1 MAENIGELPNW
12 VGYKAVPKMKNGE
25 PVLKP
30 NGKPKMDKVP
40 MNPHTGGKAQVNNPA
55 TWGTFETTVGA
66 VQENGWDG
74 VGFVLTKKAGVVGI
88 DLDDCIDENGQ
99 VSPYAENVT
108 QRILSYAE
116 KSPSNDGIHILA
128 KGSIP
133 RAFKNGR
140 IELYDDGRFLTYTG
154 NCLPGF
160 EGVGIRPA
168 QDAIDAIT
176 AELEAERE
184 QKKKPNKTVNTV
196 KTAVSLDYYELIEKA
211 KSAANGAKFQAL
223 WEGNT
228 TGYESQSEADAALCQ
243 MLAFWTGN
251 DETAVDSLFRQS
263 GLYRE
268 KWDEVHY
275 SDGATYGQRT
285 IERAIAQNG
294 EVYSGNGETA
304 VSQIPSQDYGIPS
317 LPDSAYIDPALG
329 KDACQWLD
337 DYVAFSRRMSP
348 RSYDGFHEAG
358 GLWVLST
365 IAARRVTMQWGLK
378 TYFTNLYICLCALTT
393 IFAKTTVAKVA
404 KDVIRQAGLA
414 YLLAPDESTPQAF
427 INMLSGQ
434 VPGNFAEMSFE
445 EQEKVQ
451 RRLMFAAQKGWF
463 YEEFGTKLQGM
474 MRESGIMA
482 DFRGH
487 LRVFDDNPSRYEYV
501 AIKRQDVVERPYLA
515 MLATMTPAD
524 IQPYAKPNGALWRD
538 GFLARWTFVTPP
550 IEEKPKNG
558 RFPTTAVPIP
568 SALIEPLQKWH
579 ERLGLPTIQ
588 IQELID
594 EKGKGIGS
602 FEIHREEANPA
613 VCRCSEDV
621 TNAYYAYLDGLTAI
635 AHEQAERGQADLV
648 GNYGRFPEKAMRIAM
663 LLASLSNND
672 RIELRHWARAQT
684 ITEKWRVNLH
694 NLAGQMQQ
702 VFPSEESKRQEQIIR
717 HLQKHPSSTAAEIS
731 RSIRGL
737 SGPEVETFCEQLV
750 KANVLQVSE
759 KTQRETNR
767 YTLADE

>member
-12 VGYKAVPKMKNGE
+12 VGYKAIPKLKNSE
-25 PVLKP
+25 PVFKP

-55 TWGTFETTVGA
+55 TWGTFEAA
-66 VQENGWDG
+66 VASIKKFDCSGT
-74 VGFVLTKKAGVVGI
+74 GFVLTKEANVTGI
-88 DLDDCIDENGQ
+88 DLDDCVDENGNIT
-99 VSPYAENVT
+99 PYA
-108 QRILSYAE
+108 QGILRRCNSYAE
-116 KSPSNDGIHILA
+116 FSPSGDGIHILVR
-128 KGSIP
+128 GNLP
-133 RAFKNGR
+133 RAYKNSK
-140 IELYDDGRFLTYTG
+140 IELYDNGRFLTYTG
-154 NCLPGF
+154 NRVPGF

-168 QDAIDAIT
+168 QDALDSII

-184 QKKKPNKTVNTV
+184 QKKKPNRAVNTI
-196 KTAVSLDYYELIEKA
+196 KTAVSLNDHELIEKA
-211 KSAANGAKFQAL
+211 KNAANGAKFQAL

-228 TGYESQSEADAALCQ
+228 IGYESQSEADAALCQ

-275 SDGATYGQRT
+275 ADGATYGQRT
-285 IERAIAQNG
+285 VERAIAQNG
-294 EVYSGNGETA
+294 EVYTGKVETA
-304 VSQIPSQDYGIPS
+304 VSQTPPQDCGVPP

-404 KDVIRQAGLA
+404 KDVMREAGLA

-445 EQEKVQ
+445 AQEKVR

-463 YEEFGTKLQGM
+463 YEEFGMKLQGM
-474 MRESGIMA
+474 MRDSGIMA

-487 LRVFDDNPSRYEYV
+487 LRVFDDNPPRYEYV
-501 AIKRQDVVERPYLA
+501 AIKRQDMVERPYLA

-538 GFLARWTFVTPP
+538 GFLARWTFITPP
-550 IEEKPKNG
+550 MDEKPKNG

-579 ERLGLPTIQ
+579 ERLGLPTVQ

-594 EKGKGIGS
+594 EKGKGTGS
-602 FEIHREEANPA
+602 FEVHREEASPA
-613 VCRCSEDV
+613 ICQCDEAV
-621 TNAYYAYLDGLTAI
+621 TNAFYEYFNGLTTI
-635 AHEQAERGQADLV
+635 AHEQAKQGQADLV

-663 LLASLSNND
+663 LLASLSNYD

-702 VFPSEESKRQEQIIR
+702 VLPSEESKRQEQIIR

-737 SGPEVETFCEQLV
+737 SGPEVETFCQQLV

-767 YTLADE
+767 YALADE

>member
-1 MAENIGELPNW
+1 M
-12 VGYKAVPKMKNGE
+12 
-25 PVLKP
+25 
-30 NGKPKMDKVP
+30 
-40 MNPHTGGKAQVNNPA
+40 
-55 TWGTFETTVGA
+55 
-66 VQENGWDG
+66 
-74 VGFVLTKKAGVVGI
+74 
-88 DLDDCIDENGQ
+88 
-99 VSPYAENVT
+99 
-108 QRILSYAE
+108 R
-116 KSPSNDGIHILA
+116 
-128 KGSIP
+128 
-133 RAFKNGR
+133 
-140 IELYDDGRFLTYTG
+140 
-154 NCLPGF
+154 
-160 EGVGIRPA
+160 
-168 QDAIDAIT
+168 
-176 AELEAERE
+176 
-184 QKKKPNKTVNTV
+184 
-196 KTAVSLDYYELIEKA
+196 
-211 KSAANGAKFQAL
+211 
-223 WEGNT
+223 
-228 TGYESQSEADAALCQ
+228 
-243 MLAFWTGN
+243 LAFWTGN
-251 DETAVDSLFRQS
+251 DETVVDSLFRQS
-263 GLYRE
+263 GLFRE

-275 SDGATYGQRT
+275 ADGATYGQRT
-285 IERAIAQNG
+285 VERAIAQND
-294 EVYSGNGETA
+294 EVYTGKVETP
-304 VSQIPSQDYGIPS
+304 VSTFPPQDYGVPP

-358 GLWVLST
+358 ALWVLST

-404 KDVIRQAGLA
+404 KDVMQAAGLA

-434 VPGNFAEMSFE
+434 VPANYSEMSFE
-445 EQEKVQ
+445 EQEKVR

-550 IEEKPKNG
+550 MDEKPKNG
-558 RFPTTAVPIP
+558 RFPTTAISIP
-568 SALIEPLQKWH
+568 LALTEPLQKWH
-579 ERLGLPTIQ
+579 ERLGLSAVH

-594 EKGKGIGS
+594 EKGKGTGG
-602 FEIHREEANPA
+602 FEIHREEASPA
-613 VCRCSEDV
+613 VCQCSEDV

-663 LLASLSNND
+663 LLASISNND
-672 RIELRHWARAQT
+672 HIELRHWARAQT

-694 NLAGQMQQ
+694 NLSGQMQQ
-702 VFPSEESKRQEQIIR
+702 ILPSEESKRQEQIIR
-717 HLQKHPSSTAAEIS
+717 HLQKHHSSTAAEIS
-731 RSIRGL
+731 RSIQGL
-737 SGPEVETFCEQLV
+737 SGPEVETFCKQLV

-759 KTQRETNR
+759 ITQQSTNR
-767 YTLADE
+767 YSLADE